1 MNSGLISKNLN
12 KKNDLLKDLNKKIE
26 KIYREFEIAYSQKDL
41 LDLNIE
47 NNYQIEDKI
56 NEIKKF
62 LSNFLRKN
70 QLNNKSK
77 AKKLGEY
84 FSDFE
89 ENSNIIIE
97 KYIKSKKENTSKL
110 KFQNQQNLIKEYNN
124 KIGIKKQ
131 KIQKTKSKIKSLNK
145 INIIL
150 LTILIILIILYPKL
164 K

>member
-26 KIYREFEIAYSQKDL
+26 KIYREFEIPYSKKDL

-89 ENSNIIIE
+89 ENSNIII
-97 KYIKSKKENTSKL
+97 KK
-110 KFQNQQNLIKEYNN
+110 
-124 KIGIKKQ
+124 
-131 KIQKTKSKIKSLNK
+131 
-145 INIIL
+145 
-150 LTILIILIILYPKL
+150 
-164 K
+164 